1 MALRRRRKG
10 AGAPNPAVP
19 GAPVEGDARRRFVTP
34 EGVDLRLQ
42 IAAYTDRAL
51 ALMLDALIIIAALV
65 ALTILAALAA
75 WGTRSQ
81 APARAIVIIWLL
93 GSFVLRVG
101 YFIGFELHARGATPG
116 KRAMGLRVIA
126 RDGRRLT
133 ADAIF
138 ARNAMRELEVFLP
151 ATFLFARGE
160 GVDGAVIALGAIWT
174 GVFVIFP
181 LFNRDRLRLGD
192 LAAGTM
198 VVKAPKLRLL
208 RDIAEAAPQTLG
220 GVAFTDA
227 QLDAYGI
234 KELQVLEQ
242 VLRTGDRRTLA
253 AVATRIRGKIAWE
266 GPADTPDRSFLN
278 AYYAALRQ
286 RLETGLLFGRARRDK
301 HDVGAQA
308 KT

>member
-1 MALRRRRKG
+1 MIRPRK
-10 AGAPNPAVP
+10 PKRKDRPVP
-19 GAPVEGDARRRFVTP
+19 PDRAEARRSFVTP

-42 IAAYTDRAL
+42 VGAYTDRL
-51 ALMLDALIIIAALV
+51 MALMLDALIIIASLV
-65 ALTILAALAA
+65 VLSLLAALAA
-75 WGTRSQ
+75 WGTKSQ
-81 APARAIVIIWLL
+81 APLGAIAVIWML

-101 YFIGFELHARGATPG
+101 YFIGFELHGRGATPG
-116 KRAMGLRVIA
+116 KRLLGLRVIA

-138 ARNAMRELEVFLP
+138 ARNALRELEVFLP
-151 ATFLFARGE
+151 MTFLFARGA
-160 GVDGAVIALGAIWT
+160 GVDGALISLGAVWT
-174 GVFVIFP
+174 GVFVLFP

-192 LAAGTM
+192 IAAGTM
-198 VVKAPKLRLL
+198 VVKAPKIRLL
-208 RDIAEAAPQTLG
+208 RDIAESAPDALG

-253 AVATRIRGKIAWE
+253 AVAQRIRLKIEWD
-266 GPADTPDRSFLN
+266 GPSDVSDRSFLN
-278 AYYAALRQ
+278 AYYAGLRH
-286 RLETGLLFGRARRDK
+286 RLETGLLFGRRRRDK
-301 HDVGAQA
+301 HDVVQA